1 MEKYLHPLLAAE
13 HKTIPSIEKS
23 QSKKPLPILRTPLF
37 LKVLYNVKTYSLS
50 TFSFQAKLLI
60 VLKGMRMEFQVRRRP
75 SGLHIPCGVAIVCHT
90 AANFIHAS
98 HVTSKFRFIAR
109 EVVLVSKLKLA
120 LIAGTC
126 EELVAIK
133 VHRTMCHLLL
143 LLRQSQQNAG
153 QVEVGFVFYLAGRSE
168 VPALPFISQVS

>member
-1 MEKYLHPLLAAE
+1 
-13 HKTIPSIEKS
+13 
-23 QSKKPLPILRTPLF
+23 
-37 LKVLYNVKTYSLS
+37 
-50 TFSFQAKLLI
+50 
-60 VLKGMRMEFQVRRRP
+60 MEFQVRRRP

-153 QVEVGFVFYLAGRSE
+153 QVEVGFVFYLADRSE
-168 VPALPFISQVS
+168 VPALPFISQVFLSESVSHELDCETLNSLPESQWFGRTPLRNSFYIGD